1 MADRKQSQ
9 ETPATTSTRFDL
21 EAIQGILPQLIDSL
35 SDAVLV
41 VDKEHRVVAANRRY
55 ADAFGFKRTPVTG
68 LPCCGSVNCIE
79 VAAGLGADSC
89 AACDAH
95 SLRQPQRRLRIVP
108 GPDGTPRRWEATFS
122 PVLDEAGEVSH
133 IVVVC
138 RDVSER
144 SQLESQLSHS
154 ERLASLG
161 ILAAGVAHEIN
172 NPLASILAGVECL
185 ERWIAPDGSLA
196 VTAEEARE
204 VVQVLER
211 ETRRCREITD
221 KLLLLGQPYSVAPT
235 WVDLNRAARDTITLL
250 RFQMSKQGVSAVEDL
265 DSTLPEIWAKE
276 SAARAICMNLMLNAV
291 QAMGQGGMLTVR
303 TRRSARGVQLE
314 IEDTGSGISPAH
326 LDRVWDP
333 FFTTKPPGQGTGLGL
348 SITQRLVTRHGGTI
362 RAENRPEGGARFIIQ
377 LPLEGPG
384 GAGA

>member
-1 MADRKQSQ
+1 MADKTESKESRPS
-9 ETPATTSTRFDL
+9 PSTRFDL

-41 VDKEHRVVAANRRY
+41 VDKEHCVVAANRRY
-55 ADAFGFKRTPVTG
+55 AEAFGFKRTPITG
-68 LPCCGSVNCIE
+68 HPCCGAVNCIE
-79 VAAGLGADSC
+79 IAAGLGVDSC

-95 SLRQPQRRLRIVP
+95 SLKQPQRRLRIVP

-122 PVLDEAGEVSH
+122 PVLDDGGEVSH

-185 ERWIAPDGSLA
+185 QRWIAPDGSLA
-196 VTAEEARE
+196 VAAAEARE
-204 VVQVLER
+204 VVEVLER
-211 ETRRCREITD
+211 ETRRCRDITD
-221 KLLLLGQPYSVAPT
+221 KLLLLAQPFSVAPT
-235 WVDLNRAARDTITLL
+235 WVDLNRAARDTISLL
-250 RFQMSKQGVSAVEDL
+250 RFQMSKQGVTAVEDL
-265 DSTLPEIWAKE
+265 DPSLPHIWAKE
-276 SAARAICMNLMLNAV
+276 SGARAICMNLMLNAV
-291 QAMGQGGMLTVR
+291 QAMPRGGTLTVH

-314 IEDTGSGISPAH
+314 IDDTGFGISPAH

-348 SITQRLVTRHGGTI
+348 SITQRLVTRHGGSI
-362 RAENRPEGGARFIIQ
+362 RAENRPEGGARFVVQ

-384 GAGA
+384 GVGA

>member
-1 MADRKQSQ
+1 MADKLDKPESRSNS
-9 ETPATTSTRFDL
+9 STRFDL
-21 EAIQGILPQLIDSL
+21 EAIQGILPELIDSL

-41 VDKEHRVVAANRRY
+41 VDREHRVVAANRRY
-55 ADAFGFKRTPVTG
+55 AEAFGFKRARITG
-68 LPCCGSVNCIE
+68 QPCCGAVNCIE
-79 VAAGLGADSC
+79 VAAGLSAESC

-95 SLRQPQRRLRIVP
+95 SLKEPQRRLRVLTAA
-108 GPDGTPRRWEATFS
+108 DGSPRRWEATFS
-122 PVLDEAGEVSH
+122 PVLDPTGEVSH

-185 ERWIAPDGSLA
+185 DRWIGHDGRIA
-196 VTAEEARE
+196 VTPQEARD

-221 KLLLLGQPYSVAPT
+221 KLLLLAQPYSVAPT
-235 WVDLNRAARDTITLL
+235 WVDLNRAARDTISLL
-250 RFQMSKQGVSAVEDL
+250 RYQMQKQGVAAVEDL
-265 DSTLPEIWAKE
+265 DPELPEIWAKE
-276 SAARAICMNLMLNAV
+276 SAGRAICMNLMLNAI
-291 QAMGQGGMLTVR
+291 QAMPHGGTLTVR
-303 TRRSARGVQLE
+303 TRRSARGVQFE
-314 IEDTGSGISPAH
+314 IDDTGPGIPASQI
-326 LDRVWDP
+326 DRIWDP

-348 SITQRLVTRHGGTI
+348 SISQRIVSRHGGTV
-362 RAENRPEGGARFIIQ
+362 RAENRLEGGARFVVQ
-377 LPLEGPG
+377 LPVEGPG
-384 GAGA
+384 GVGV